1 MDKVTETRG
10 DGRAALH
17 QAIRQTRPFAW
28 RQSARLLQQHWRLS
42 ATVALSALAGSGLSG
57 CAWTVITAADAVG
70 SVTQAGFAV
79 ASQYSSPTFVSGK
92 PAPVRHVCI
101 ELNNSVNDPDIVPAL
116 RVALSSYGVTSMV
129 YNVGTSP
136 PDCEARLTYN
146 ASLDFGHREFSDGY
160 TRYLSTIDLTLQHGN
175 DSVVA
180 HYQTEGLNTDRFAT
194 TATKMRGL
202 IKRMVISPNASGTSL
217 ASVTANTPP
226 ANSSAYA
233 ISSNGAAAYATAD
246 TAPASTRPIPA
257 EPSYG
262 SLLPATTG
270 ASPTP
275 QTYAN
280 YPTTPFTPADGVP
293 SATSNT
299 GNRPQPIDPS
309 NTWHPK
315 DQ

>member
-1 MDKVTETRG
+1 MDKAIEIPSG
-10 DGRAALH
+10 DCRTVPPAPARMRMKSLRA
-17 QAIRQTRPFAW
+17 
-28 RQSARLLQQHWRLS
+28 LQQHWRLS
-42 ATVALSALAGSGLSG
+42 AVAALSFAAGGTLSG

-160 TRYLSTIDLTLQHGN
+160 TRYLSTIDLTLQHGS
-175 DSVVA
+175 DAVVA

-217 ASVTANTPP
+217 ASVTSNSPP

-246 TAPASTRPIPA
+246 TAPASTQPIPA

-262 SLLPATTG
+262 SPLPTTNAG
-270 ASPTP
+270 TTAP

-280 YPTTPFTPADGVP
+280 YPSTPFTPSDGVP

-299 GNRPQPIDPS
+299 AYKPQPIDPA